1 MLKIRGRRKEPF
13 QYAISCMVF
22 ISGKKKKNT
31 YTSTRTHFHQ
41 DYTKKKNAYMVSLH
55 CLTDWYSSDEDMQIY
70 EPHKLSYIQKWK
82 GIDYVFN

>member
-1 MLKIRGRRKEPF
+1 MQSPAWCLSLE
-13 QYAISCMVF
+13 
-22 ISGKKKKNT
+22 KKKKIHIHPLELIFT
-31 YTSTRTHFHQ
+31 KIIQ
-41 DYTKKKNAYMVSLH
+41 KKKNAYMVSLH